1 MQNKLPTVDLPARSS
16 QRASRKRWVVGLL
29 AEIASLFYCAIV
41 STTLNR
47 ILRSNN
53 AVARVDKTFPV
64 VTAAARTGDMTIYLN
79 GLGCVP
85 NSTITAKSRVD
96 DQLIGALFQESQLVS
111 SEQLTELQ
119 QHVILEELYSCLIQP
134 I

>member
-1 MQNKLPTVDLPARSS
+1 LG
-16 QRASRKRWVVGLL
+16 SRTFGGDCVAVLLRDRFDDAQPLL
-29 AEIASLFYCAIV
+29 AV
-41 STTLNR
+41 KQ
-47 ILRSNN
+47 RSGAGGQNI
-53 AVARVDKTFPV
+53 PV
-64 VTAAARTGDMTIYLN
+64 VTAAARIGDMTIYLN

-119 QHVILEELYSCLIQP
+119 QHVILDELYSCLIQP